1 LASDCAEASHTCSIA
16 KLPYYCLQMYLSGRT
31 PSLRTIRSWLPRYLQ
46 YCTVHLLPTPPR
58 AVLLIICGQ
67 TVSSPVGSSHKTV
80 VRKSA
85 RRVNSYL
92 DTYLEYVHSWL
103 PILLQLSSHLS
114 RLRLKRP
121 PRACS
126 TCVPRKANRAWLTS
140 HCMSLVAAA
149 DSETTHTTEVQEY
162 KHCLWGSPWGTREG
176 AGYLIPDTMIHK

>member
-1 LASDCAEASHTCSIA
+1 
-16 KLPYYCLQMYLSGRT
+16 MYLPGRT
-31 PSLRTIRSWLPRYLQ
+31 PLLRTIRSWLLRYLR
-46 YCTVHLLPTPPR
+46 YCTLTADALSS
-58 AVLLIICGQ
+58 AVLLIIRGQ

-126 TCVPRKANRAWLTS
+126 TCVPRKANRTWLTS

-149 DSETTHTTEVQEY
+149 DSETTHTAEY
-162 KHCLWGSPWGTREG
+162 LGTTAHGEWRWR